1 MKKIISKL
9 FTYQNLILLAIFV
22 AALLLRTFKAKEL
35 FLYAHDNDLL
45 GWMIKDIVVNHHF
58 RLIGQQTSTLG
69 IFIGPFFYYF
79 MAPFYLLTKMDPIGG
94 FYGITVLGV
103 LSVGSI
109 YFVFSKL
116 HGTRSGLIA
125 TFMYAVS
132 FYMIFNDREVV
143 PTMMVMM
150 WTVWFYY
157 TINLFLKGE
166 KKAYLILGVLIGF
179 IWQMN
184 MALVL
189 LMPLVP
195 LTIWLSKKR
204 ISLLYSA
211 LGILTLLVTS
221 VPLILFELRHNF
233 SQVRHLLLSLTTTQ
247 SAVFTMGERFG
258 RVIELTGKNLK
269 ALLVP
274 GTPEFPKVYLLA
286 AILVLFA
293 VLIYKKIIDKNLG
306 IIISVWIGLYIVFFT
321 IYSMVLS
328 EYYLNGLAIIWLVII
343 SLALNKLLS
352 FGDWKQKLGA
362 VLLSGYFLVNHMAF
376 ANVSIN
382 QSGYIQ
388 KKDIVS
394 YIDQD
399 RAGRGY
405 PCISISYITEQG
417 YDFGYRYFF
426 WLKGMHVNAP
436 KSGSPVYTI
445 VFPLSKVDRVDKDFG
460 ALGLILPDYKKYN
473 MSQVIKSCSGANSNV
488 TDPMFGYTD

>member
-1 MKKIISKL
+1 
-9 FTYQNLILLAIFV
+9 
-22 AALLLRTFKAKEL
+22 
-35 FLYAHDNDLL
+35 
-45 GWMIKDIVVNHHF
+45 
-58 RLIGQQTSTLG
+58 
-69 IFIGPFFYYF
+69 

-109 YFVFSKL
+109 YFVFSRL
-116 HGTRSGLIA
+116 HGPRSGLIA

-157 TINLFLKGE
+157 TLNLFLKGE

-179 IWQMN
+179 IWHLN

-195 LTIWLSKKR
+195 LAIIVSKKR
-204 ISLLYSA
+204 LNFLYSA
-211 LGILTLLVTS
+211 LGLLTLSVPS

-233 SQVRHLLLSLTTTQ
+233 SQVRHLFLSLTTTQ
-247 SAVFTMGERFG
+247 SAVFTMTERFG
-258 RVIELTGKNLK
+258 RVIELAGKNLK
-269 ALLVP
+269 AFLVP
-274 GTPEFPKVYLLA
+274 GTPEFPKIYLLA
-286 AILVLFA
+286 AILVLLG
-293 VLIYKKIIDKNLG
+293 VLIYKKIIDRNLG
-306 IIISVWIGLYIVFFT
+306 VVMSAWIILYIVFFT

-328 EYYLNGLAIIWLVII
+328 EYYLNGLAIIWLAIVTI
-343 SLALNKLLS
+343 ALNRLLS
-352 FGDWKQKLGA
+352 FDDWRQKLGV
-362 VLLSGYFLVNHMAF
+362 VLLSGYFLVNHLAF

-388 KKDIVS
+388 KKDIIA

-405 PCISISYITEQG
+405 SCISISYITEPG

-436 KSGSPVYTI
+436 KSGAPVYSI
-445 VFPLSKVDRVDKDFG
+445 VFPVSKVDRVDKEFG
-460 ALGLILPDYKKYN
+460 ALGLIFPDYKKYN
-473 MSQVIKSCSGANSNV
+473 MSNVIKSCSGANSNV
-488 TDPMFGYTD
+488 TDSMFGYTE